1 MPETKITI
9 NNEGLSLEACLELPE
24 TPGPYPGV
32 VLCHPHPLYGGDMDN
47 NVVVAV
53 KKALV
58 KEQIACL
65 RFNFRGVGLSQGS
78 FANGMGEQDD
88 AGAAISL
95 LKCQEEIDADRVGIM
110 GYSFGGMVALSK
122 GSHSSNIRA
131 LAAVSPVVPANV
143 AAGCEK
149 PKLIICG
156 DKDNMIPSS
165 DILQAAEKMNDP
177 KVVEVISGADHFWR
191 GYESR
196 LAGMVVDFFRKFL
209 L

>member
-9 NNEGLSLEACLELPE
+9 DNEGLSMEACLELPE
-24 TPGPYPGV
+24 TPGPFPGV

-78 FANGMGEQDD
+78 FANGIGEQDD

-110 GYSFGGMVALSK
+110 GYSFGGMVALSR
-122 GSHSSNIRA
+122 GSHSSYIRA

-143 AAGCEK
+143 DADCKK

-191 GYESR
+191 GYENR
-196 LAGMVVDFFRKFL
+196 LAGTVVDFFRKYL